1 MCKKGDAMKQF
12 YLIIICL
19 SLISGCA
26 TVGTQINQANLAQI
40 KEGVTTQKEVIASMG
55 QPYMQTLT
63 SDGKIIMMYQYTKV
77 KNRAAN
83 FIPIVN
89 ILAGG
94 MDMKQQILQILIDEN
109 GIVEKYI
116 FTDSNSDINSGLLNT
131 Q

>member
-1 MCKKGDAMKQF
+1 MKQF

-19 SLISGCA
+19 ILISGCA

-40 KEGVTTQKEVIASMG
+40 KKGVTTQKEVISLMG
-55 QPYMQTLT
+55 QPYMQTIT

-77 KNRAAN
+77 KNRTAN
-83 FIPIVN
+83 FIPVVN

-109 GIVEKYI
+109 DIVEKYI